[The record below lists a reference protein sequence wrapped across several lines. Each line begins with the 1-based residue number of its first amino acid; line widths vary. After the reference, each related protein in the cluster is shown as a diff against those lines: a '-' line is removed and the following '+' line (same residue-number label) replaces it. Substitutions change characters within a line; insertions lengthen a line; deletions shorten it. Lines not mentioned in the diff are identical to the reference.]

1 MDKNT
6 MFMIGAGVLGFL
18 GVRYLI
24 RKRNENEQK
33 SEFRGRRRS
42 RLVGQR
48 ANMISIDGKYG
59 VCNKTGATIDL
70 TAPSTNANTIDAFR
84 RECKEAGGTMIT
96 TNYLPYGAK
105 VRSYSSACGCG
116 A

>member
-1 MDKNT
+1 MKMDKNT

-33 SEFRGRRRS
+33 SDFRGRRGS

-48 ANMISIDGKYG
+48 AMISIDGKYG

-70 TAPSTNANTIDAFR
+70 TAPSTNADTINSFR
-84 RECKEAGGTMIT
+84 KECEKAGGTMIT
-96 TNYLPYGAK
+96 TNYLPHGAK
-105 VRSYSSACGCG
+105 VRS
-116 A
+116 